1 MPMVSAP
8 PGRLSTTTGWPRN
21 FAISGAMSRARLSVA
36 LPTACGTT
44 RRMGRSGYCA
54 AHGHAAPRARTARRY
69 FRLLLQLGADL
80 AALVLGAMDV
90 HVQVAGLQGV
100 HLRGVQLRAGGHAV
114 GVAVLRERND
124 DRAVLA
130 GRALVDVRHGPVDAG
145 GGHAAAHRA

>member
-21 FAISGAMSRARLSVA
+21 FAISGAISRARLSVA

-54 AHGHAAPRARTARRY
+54 ALGHAAPRASTARRY

-80 AALVLGAMDV
+80 AALVLGAVDV
-90 HVQVAGLQGV
+90 HVQVAGLQRI
-100 HLRGVQLRAGGHAV
+100 HLRAVQLRAGRYRV
-114 GVAVLRERND
+114 RVAVFGEGND
-124 DRAVLA
+124 YRAV
-130 GRALVDVRHGPVDAG
+130 RA
-145 GGHAAAHRA
+145 